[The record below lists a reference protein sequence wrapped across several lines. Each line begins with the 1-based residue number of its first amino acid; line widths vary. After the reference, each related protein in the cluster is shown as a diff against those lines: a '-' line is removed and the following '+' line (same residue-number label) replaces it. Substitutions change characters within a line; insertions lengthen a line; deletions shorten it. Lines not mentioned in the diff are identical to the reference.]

1 MRRMHRSGL
10 YHTFTGLIIALS
22 LGTATRAQTLE
33 QDSLALVALYNS
45 TGGANWTDNSGWLE
59 PDSALASWYGVTIS
73 NGRVDE
79 LRLRDNNLSGTIPA
93 EIGDLTALQ
102 LLYLG
107 NDSLTGSIPTA
118 IGNLASLTDLSI
130 INSQISGPIP
140 TEIGNLTN
148 LGTISLVGNQL
159 TGSIPSSIGNLVG
172 LSYLMLEGNQL
183 TGAIP
188 GEIGNLV
195 NLTRFSAW
203 ENALSDT
210 IPPGI
215 GNLTSLITLSLSSN
229 QLTGSIPPEIGN
241 DTSLTWLNLSDN
253 QLTGPIPGEIGKL
266 TRLDNLYLNANKLSG
281 TLPPE
286 IGNLTSCIYLYLQ
299 INNLSGPIP
308 AQISGL
314 ISLTNLELGSNEFT
328 SLPPEISNLT
338 GLESLSLSFNQLDSL
353 PDFSP
358 MSSLSL
364 FLVDNNQL
372 TFEDVIPLLG
382 LSIGYIQYAPQD
394 SVGTALDTII
404 DVGASITL
412 SVDVGGVGN
421 LYTWKRGFNVEL
433 NQSTTNFY
441 TISNATVSDAGVYHC
456 EISNPGADQLM
467 LISRTM
473 QIGVGGPLAADGP
486 ANLPEEYALHP
497 NYPNPF
503 NPVTTIRFELPR
515 SAKTV
520 LLVYDIVGQEV
531 VRLVDEVLSP
541 GYHKTSWNGKDR
553 AGRKVAS
560 GIYIAKLTTPDW
572 AQTMKMILL
581 K

>member
-1 MRRMHRSGL
+1 M
-10 YHTFTGLIIALS
+10 
-22 LGTATRAQTLE
+22 
-33 QDSLALVALYNS
+33 
-45 TGGANWTDNSGWLE
+45 
-59 PDSALASWYGVTIS
+59 
-73 NGRVDE
+73 
-79 LRLRDNNLSGTIPA
+79 
-93 EIGDLTALQ
+93 
-102 LLYLG
+102 
-107 NDSLTGSIPTA
+107 
-118 IGNLASLTDLSI
+118 
-130 INSQISGPIP
+130 
-140 TEIGNLTN
+140 
-148 LGTISLVGNQL
+148 
-159 TGSIPSSIGNLVG
+159 
-172 LSYLMLEGNQL
+172 
-183 TGAIP
+183 
-188 GEIGNLV
+188 
-195 NLTRFSAW
+195 
-203 ENALSDT
+203 
-210 IPPGI
+210 
-215 GNLTSLITLSLSSN
+215 
-229 QLTGSIPPEIGN
+229 
-241 DTSLTWLNLSDN
+241 
-253 QLTGPIPGEIGKL
+253 
-266 TRLDNLYLNANKLSG
+266 
-281 TLPPE
+281 
-286 IGNLTSCIYLYLQ
+286 
-299 INNLSGPIP
+299 
-308 AQISGL
+308 
-314 ISLTNLELGSNEFT
+314 
-328 SLPPEISNLT
+328 
-338 GLESLSLSFNQLDSL
+338 
-353 PDFSP
+353 
-358 MSSLSL
+358 
-364 FLVDNNQL
+364 
-372 TFEDVIPLLG
+372 
-382 LSIGYIQYAPQD
+382 
-394 SVGTALDTII
+394 GTALDTII

-441 TISNATVSDAGVYHC
+441 TISNATVADAGVYHC